1 MTMRINKL
9 KLRITRISLQSMPK
23 QKAQKKLQKAVH
35 TVRDAIYTKLKNA
48 VRS

>member
-9 KLRITRISLQSMPK
+9 RITWISLQSMPK
-23 QKAQKKLQKAVH
+23 QKAQKNLQKAVY
-35 TVRDAIYTKLKNA
+35 TVHDAIYTKLKNA

>member
-23 QKAQKKLQKAVH
+23 QKAQKKVQKAVR
-35 TVRDAIYTKLKNA
+35 TMLDAIYTKLENA